1 MIRKHNESELSLVER
16 RNAKTKLIG
25 EMFKEIGREQSFWM
39 VQDDL
44 RKGKRASV
52 RVVDPKVIQ
61 AMQK

>member
-1 MIRKHNESELSLVER
+1 MVER